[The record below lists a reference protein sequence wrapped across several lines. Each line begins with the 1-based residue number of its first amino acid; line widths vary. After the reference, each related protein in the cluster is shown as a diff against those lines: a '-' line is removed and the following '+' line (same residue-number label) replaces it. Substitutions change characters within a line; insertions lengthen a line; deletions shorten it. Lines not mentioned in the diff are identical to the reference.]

1 MRKLPFCIIVLFS
14 LSLGNSFAEQSLK
27 VLTVN
32 LHSYQEL
39 KQEGDTPQQ
48 RIVRNKPILAR
59 VAQAINDL
67 DVDIVCLQEVAEW
80 RGDVKN
86 PDVAAF
92 GQGKSNAANIIKSLL
107 NSDYHLYMDWSH
119 YAWDEWREGVAI
131 LSKTPFST
139 TESRFVSHSQSH
151 QYWKSRNIIAVATS
165 IEPFGIINV
174 ISAHT
179 GWWDDKDEPFQ
190 HQFQNIALWR
200 DQLKSKNSASSLF
213 VCGDLNIQAGS
224 AGYQLIT
231 QVTNFSDTYYLAN
244 PTGMMDATIGKG
256 IDAADEQGERIDY
269 LLLDDESQLKVKSA
283 KRLFKQNDYGRVSDH
298 LGVFFTLTGK

>member
-1 MRKLPFCIIVLFS
+1 MRKLPFCIIILFS
-14 LSLGNSFAEQSLK
+14 LSLGKSFAEQSLK
-27 VLTVN
+27 VLTIN

-67 DVDIVCLQEVAEW
+67 NADIVCLQEVAEW

-131 LSKTPFST
+131 LSKTPFSV

-151 QYWKSRNIIAVATS
+151 QYWKSRNIVRIETL
-165 IEPFGIINV
+165 IEPFGKINV
-174 ISAHT
+174 FSAHT
-179 GWWDDKDEPFQ
+179 GWWNDKEEPFQ
-190 HQFQNIALWR
+190 YQFSNIAKWR
-200 DQLKSKNSASSLF
+200 DQLKINNPESSTF
-213 VCGDLNIQAGS
+213 ICGDLNIKAGS
-224 AGYQLIT
+224 EGYQWIT
-231 QVTNFSDTYYLAN
+231 QNYNVSDAYYLVN
-244 PTGMMDATIGKG
+244 PQGLTDATIGKG
-256 IDAADEQGERIDY
+256 IDAIDSKGDRIDY
-269 LLLDDESQLKVKSA
+269 LLLDDDSHLKVKSA
-283 KRLFKQNDYGRVSDH
+283 KRLFNKSDYGRVSDH
-298 LGVFFTLTGK
+298 LGVFFTLTKK